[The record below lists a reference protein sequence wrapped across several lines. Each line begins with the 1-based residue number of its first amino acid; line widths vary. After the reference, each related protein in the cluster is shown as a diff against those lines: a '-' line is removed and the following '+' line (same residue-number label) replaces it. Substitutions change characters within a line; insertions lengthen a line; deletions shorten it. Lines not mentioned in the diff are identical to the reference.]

1 MVFLNLL
8 QSYFETWKARLN
20 FLLAYLWHEVLKL
33 APEPQLKPIPC
44 WYSYG
49 IGATFFVFIPIGVF
63 TQHMGT
69 AKTYKKKV
77 ARVYVP
83 PTVVSVYG
91 TIRRTLDRNREQ
103 RRDRA
108 RVVDYFP
115 QSPSNQSRAERS
127 RNR

>member
-1 MVFLNLL
+1 
-8 QSYFETWKARLN
+8 
-20 FLLAYLWHEVLKL
+20 
-33 APEPQLKPIPC
+33 
-44 WYSYG
+44 
-49 IGATFFVFIPIGVF
+49 
-63 TQHMGT
+63 MGT

-127 RNR
+127 RNRLVKFN